1 MLLMKTLPSFVQIKS
16 VTNGIIVA
24 PNNHP
29 EFEKLIELDTDI
41 RDKVWNWIHN
51 PTLQKKEDW
60 IEECLK
66 RYDWEDMKGNYIL
79 DSDDDGNFI
88 GEIKVKGLFNMEGKV
103 IKVNFGQYLNGRFY
117 SEEVV
122 VIKDKDGSI
131 WIEESKCF

>member
-1 MLLMKTLPSFVQIKS
+1 MDLF
-16 VTNGIIVA
+16 
-24 PNNHP
+24 
-29 EFEKLIELDTDI
+29 KLKKLRLND
-41 RDKVWNWIHN
+41 
-51 PTLQKKEDW
+51 KKEDW